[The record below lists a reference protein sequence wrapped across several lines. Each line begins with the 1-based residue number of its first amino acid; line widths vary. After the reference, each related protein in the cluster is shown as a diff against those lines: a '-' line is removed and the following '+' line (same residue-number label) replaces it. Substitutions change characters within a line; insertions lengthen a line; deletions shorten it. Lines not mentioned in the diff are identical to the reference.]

1 MLWHTHAINDARE
14 LRGERRINALW
25 LWGGSAGL
33 HGQAAQ
39 EQTQPAGLRELARC
53 SLGQSAAHITKDAE
67 LRLLDTLIEPALA
80 GDWSGWLAGMA
91 ELDENHIA
99 PLLTQLRQGAIDGIT
114 LVLSDSTRAIE
125 WQLRRSSMRK
135 FWIRASLARLAP

>member
-1 MLWHTHAINDARE
+1 
-14 LRGERRINALW
+14 
-25 LWGGSAGL
+25 
-33 HGQAAQ
+33 
-39 EQTQPAGLRELARC
+39 
-53 SLGQSAAHITKDAE
+53 
-67 LRLLDTLIEPALA
+67 
-80 GDWSGWLAGMA
+80 MA